1 MSKSKK
7 QPSNRISHSPLD
19 FIHSDIWTSHV
30 QSINGYKYYVIF
42 VDDWSRFKWIYPLHH
57 KFEVF
62 ENFFK
67 FKLLVENQFSY
78 KIKQFQ
84 SDGRGI

>member
-1 MSKSKK
+1 
-7 QPSNRISHSPLD
+7 
-19 FIHSDIWTSHV
+19 V

-42 VDDWSRFKWIYPLHH
+42 LDDWSRFTWIYPLHH

-67 FKLLVENQFSY
+67 FKLLVEN
-78 KIKQFQ
+78 
-84 SDGRGI
+84 